1 MKFICGILVFS
12 FREKTFHEQFIMVL
26 LVVLGN
32 LLDIIKI
39 QVYLVSFVEV
49 REVTTAEL
57 VTVWMTVKACFSE
70 RKEKGSKNINSTTK
84 GKTKLP

>member
-1 MKFICGILVFS
+1 MVYLYFLSGK
-12 FREKTFHEQFIMVL
+12 KTFYEQFIMVL
-26 LVVLGN
+26 LVVFRN

-49 REVTTAEL
+49 REVSTAEL
-57 VTVWMTVKACFSE
+57 FTVWMTAKACFSE

-84 GKTKLP
+84 GKAKLP